1 MNKCRDC
8 IYFRYEREIYFHTN
22 SPSLTIGEC
31 MKDRRDFGN
40 KTYCLSESCE
50 HFIHNEEIYRV
61 GDVLTDGKVYLFV
74 TGIFK
79 DYYPRIYRVTNNNQT
94 TFSASAAELNEY
106 ELVARKE
113 ATP

>member
-8 IYFRYEREIYFHTN
+8 IYFRYEREIYFYTN

-31 MKDRRDFGN
+31 LKDGRDFGN
-40 KTYCLSESCE
+40 KTYCLSEACE
-50 HFIHNEEIYRV
+50 HFIHNEEIYKV

-94 TFSASAAELNEY
+94 AFSASAAELNEY

-113 ATP
+113 TTP